1 MMGCEHIRNILEIPN
16 SVVTAIAD
24 PDEESRRFGAF
35 ACSAS
40 GDSPIVFEDYR
51 ELLRSDQVDAVVI
64 ATPNFTHIDVMR
76 DVFETD
82 LHVLL
87 EKPMCTTLKDCEE
100 ILSRAESHAGVVW
113 IGLEYP
119 YMPPITA
126 LLDELRAGAVGDLKM
141 FSIREHRHPFLP
153 KVGDWNRFS
162 RNTGGTLVEKCCHF
176 FDLMNLAVGREPLRV
191 YASGGQ
197 AVNHLDESVQGETP
211 DLLDHAFVIVDYDN
225 ETKATLDLCMF
236 AESSRN
242 EQEICAVG
250 DAGKLECFVP
260 NGSMVI
266 GGRKMGERREVEIS
280 KDPRVAH
287 EGFHHGASYLEHL
300 DFAEAIR
307 NGTPPLVDVRAG
319 LASVELGLAA
329 HRSIEEGR
337 PILMAELR

>member
-1 MMGCEHIRNILEIPN
+1 VGDLLGDDRRSGGVDLRGRAFGRRHGRRLPAGPLREGPSCLERADLIVWHGLDLGLQALPAEADDRWVAAAYDAVVPAIAPER
-16 SVVTAIAD
+16 SVGIATAIAD

-113 IGLEYP
+113 IGLEYR

-176 FDLMNLAVGREPLRV
+176 FDLMRLTLGDEPVRV
-191 YASGGQ
+191 MASRRLS
-197 AVNHLDESVQGETP
+197 HT
-211 DLLDHAFVIVDYDN
+211 
-225 ETKATLDLCMF
+225 
-236 AESSRN
+236 RN
-242 EQEICAVG
+242 
-250 DAGKLECFVP
+250 P
-260 NGSMVI
+260 
-266 GGRKMGERREVEIS
+266 
-280 KDPRVAH
+280 
-287 EGFHHGASYLEHL
+287 
-300 DFAEAIR
+300 
-307 NGTPPLVDVRAG
+307 
-319 LASVELGLAA
+319 
-329 HRSIEEGR
+329 
-337 PILMAELR
+337 